1 MRDASGKFGGDKTVW
16 RSRFCKR
23 DGTAIT
29 ELVRAHRS
37 NIQGFKIIIY
47 RKLAMIGGGG
57 EEGKLAERLEG
68 SELIYI
74 HSRVKIFIE
83 NTDTHFSH

>member
-57 EEGKLAERLEG
+57 GEISGKVG
-68 SELIYI
+68 
-74 HSRVKIFIE
+74 RVRV
-83 NTDTHFSH
+83 NLYS

>member
-1 MRDASGKFGGDKTVW
+1 MGDASGKFGGDKTVW

-57 EEGKLAERLEG
+57 GRRG
-68 SELIYI
+68 
-74 HSRVKIFIE
+74 
-83 NTDTHFSH
+83 N